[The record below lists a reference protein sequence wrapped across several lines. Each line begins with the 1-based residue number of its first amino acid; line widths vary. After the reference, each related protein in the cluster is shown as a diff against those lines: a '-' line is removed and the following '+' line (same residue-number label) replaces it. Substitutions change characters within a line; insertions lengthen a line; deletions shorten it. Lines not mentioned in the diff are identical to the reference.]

1 MGDPASGEPRPT
13 TVQLQRLARAYR
25 ESGALLAAV
34 ELGVFSKIA
43 GGADTEAAL
52 TAALGISDLNAERI
66 IIACLGLG
74 LIERD
79 GARLRNA
86 ADVDRFLVDG
96 KHTYA
101 GAWMF
106 FTHPD
111 WGDWGRLAEHLRNPA
126 PATLDNDTVK
136 GITVD
141 EARRYHRGTYSIG
154 RGAGR
159 LFVRQVDLSKRT
171 KILDLG
177 GGSGAYCIE
186 ACKAH
191 GHLFAVVL
199 DLPPVAVVAREF
211 IAEHGLS
218 DRIEAIGADFN
229 SDPFPT
235 DADVAIM
242 ASNLPMYGRD
252 AIAAVVRRTHDAL
265 LPGGEMH
272 LIGEALDDDRSGP
285 SDPAIWG
292 LAQTL
297 HNSTGIAHSLAEC
310 TGYFEA
316 AGFRDIVVNDFVP
329 GVLKRITGVKP
340 G

>member
-1 MGDPASGEPRPT
+1 VADKAARPT
-13 TVQLQRLARAYR
+13 TVRLQRLARAYR

-34 ELGVFSKIA
+34 ELGVFSKIDA
-43 GGADTEAAL
+43 GADTEESL
-52 TAALGISDLNAERI
+52 TAALGISALNAERI
-66 IIACLGLG
+66 IIASLGLG

-79 GARLRNA
+79 GEKLRNA
-86 ADVDRFLVDG
+86 PDVDRFLVDG
-96 KHTYA
+96 KDTYA

-111 WGDWGRLAEHLRNPA
+111 WASWGKLADLLRNPE
-126 PATLDNDTVK
+126 PTKLDNDTVK
-136 GITVD
+136 GITVE
-141 EARRYHRGTYSIG
+141 EARRYHRATYSIG

-159 LFVRQVDLSKRT
+159 LFLRQVDLTKRT

-191 GHLFAVVL
+191 DHLAAVVF
-199 DLPPVAVVAREF
+199 DLPAVAVVAGEF

-218 DRIEAIGADFN
+218 DRIEAMPADFN
-229 SDPFPT
+229 NDPYPS
-235 DADVAIM
+235 DADVIIM

-252 AIAAVVRRTHDAL
+252 AIAAVVARAHEAL

-297 HNSTGIAHSLAEC
+297 HNSTGLAHSIAEC
-310 TGYFEA
+310 VGYFKA
-316 AGFRDIVVNDFVP
+316 AGFAEVRVNDFVP
-329 GVLKRITGVKP
+329 GVLKRITGVKAS
-340 G
+340 

>member
-1 MGDPASGEPRPT
+1 MSDRPARPT
-13 TVQLQRLARAYR
+13 TVRLQRLARAYR

-34 ELGVFSKIA
+34 ELGVFSKIDD
-43 GGADTEAAL
+43 GANTEESL
-52 TAALGISDLNAERI
+52 SVALGISALNAERI

-74 LIERD
+74 LVERD
-79 GARLRNA
+79 GERLRNA
-86 ADVDRFLVDG
+86 PDVDRFLVDG
-96 KHTYA
+96 KDTYA

-111 WGDWGRLAEHLRNPA
+111 WDDWGRLAELLRNPE
-126 PATLDNDTVK
+126 PAKLDNDTVK

-141 EARRYHRGTYSIG
+141 EARRYHKATYSIG

-159 LFVRQVDLSKRT
+159 LFTRQVDLSKRT

-191 GHLFAVVL
+191 DHLSATVF
-199 DLPPVAVVAREF
+199 DLPSVAVVASEF

-218 DRIEAIGADFN
+218 DRIEAVAADFN
-229 SDPFPT
+229 NDPFPT
-235 DADVAIM
+235 DADVMIM
-242 ASNLPMYGRD
+242 ASNLPMYGRE
-252 AIAAVVRRTHDAL
+252 AIAAVVARAHDAL

-297 HNSTGIAHSLAEC
+297 HNSTGLAHSLAEC
-310 TGYFEA
+310 IGYFQV
-316 AGFRDIVVNDFVP
+316 AGFTDIQVNDFVP
-329 GVLKRITGVKP
+329 GVLKRITGTKA

>member
-1 MGDPASGEPRPT
+1 VAEKAARPT
-13 TVQLQRLARAYR
+13 TVRLQRLARAYR

-34 ELGVFSKIA
+34 ELGVFSKID
-43 GGADTEAAL
+43 GGADTEASLSAS
-52 TAALGISDLNAERI
+52 LGISALNAERI

-79 GARLRNA
+79 GERLRNA
-86 ADVDRFLVDG
+86 PDVDRFLVDG
-96 KHTYA
+96 KDTYA

-111 WGDWGRLAEHLRNPA
+111 WGAWGRLAELLRNPE
-126 PATLDNDTVK
+126 PAKLDNDTVK
-136 GITVD
+136 GITVE
-141 EARRYHRGTYSIG
+141 EARRYHRATYSIG

-159 LFVRQVDLSKRT
+159 LFLRQVDLSKRSR
-171 KILDLG
+171 ILDLG

-191 GHLFAVVL
+191 GHLSAVVF
-199 DLPPVAVVAREF
+199 DLPAVAVVAREF

-218 DRIEAIGADFN
+218 DRIEASAADFN

-235 DADVAIM
+235 DADVIIM

-252 AIAAVVRRTHDAL
+252 AIASVVARAHDAL

-272 LIGEALDDDRSGP
+272 LIGEALNDDRGGP

-297 HNSTGIAHSLAEC
+297 HNSTGLAHSIAEC
-310 TGYFEA
+310 VSYFEA
-316 AGFRDIVVNDFVP
+316 GGFVDIQVTDFVP
-329 GVLKRITGVKP
+329 GVLKRITGMKA

>member
-1 MGDPASGEPRPT
+1 MADKTARPT
-13 TVQLQRLARAYR
+13 TVRLQRLARAYR

-34 ELGVFSKIA
+34 DLGVFTKLA
-43 GGADTEAAL
+43 GGADTEESL
-52 TAALGISDLNAERI
+52 TAALGISALNAERI

-79 GARLRNA
+79 GGRLRNA
-86 ADVDRFLVDG
+86 PDVDRFLVEG
-96 KHTYA
+96 KDTFA

-111 WGDWGRLAEHLRNPA
+111 WQDWGRLSELLRNPE
-126 PATLDNDTVK
+126 PAKLDNDTVK
-136 GITVD
+136 GITVE
-141 EARRYHRGTYSIG
+141 EARRYHRATYSIG

-159 LFVRQVDLSKRT
+159 LFLRQVDLSKRR

-191 GHLFAVVL
+191 GQLSAVVF

-211 IAEHGLS
+211 IAEHELS
-218 DRIEAIGADFN
+218 DRIEAIAADFN
-229 SDPFPT
+229 HDPFPS
-235 DADVAIM
+235 DADVIIM
-242 ASNLPMYGRD
+242 ASNLPMYGRE
-252 AIAAVVRRTHDAL
+252 AIAGVIARAHAAL

-272 LIGEALDDDRSGP
+272 LIGEALDPDRGGP
-285 SDPAIWG
+285 ADPAIWG

-297 HNSTGIAHSLAEC
+297 HNSTGLAHSISEC
-310 TGYFEA
+310 IGYFEA
-316 AGFRDIVVNDFVP
+316 AGFTGVQVNDFVP
-329 GVLKRITGVKP
+329 GVLKRITGVKA